1 MDLNFIVTMRKIA
14 PFFIGF
20 IVYIIVYVT
29 LMHFFLPDEGYSFI
43 QAIISGVVGVLA
55 SYFFFKNLKKK
66 QTHA

>member
-1 MDLNFIVTMRKIA
+1 MKKIV

-29 LMHFFLPDEGYSFI
+29 LMHFFLPDEDHSFI

-55 SYFFFKNLKKK
+55 SYFFLKFLKKK